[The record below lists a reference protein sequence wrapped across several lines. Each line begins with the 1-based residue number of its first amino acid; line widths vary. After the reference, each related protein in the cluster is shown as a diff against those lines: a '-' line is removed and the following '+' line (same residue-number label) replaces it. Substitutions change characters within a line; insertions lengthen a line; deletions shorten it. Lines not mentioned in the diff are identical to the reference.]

1 MNTKPIR
8 KIIFSI
14 SLIFAYSATNA
25 QYVDIMPYAGYQFAA
40 NVDVYY
46 NNTSPYNY
54 GRLHFNPAGN
64 YGLDIDVVLP
74 YRDIAL
80 TLSFTNAQSD
90 LTYRQNLLPETA
102 LFDVRQQYW
111 MFGVSKEIDKDRI
124 RPFGGMIFGWT
135 TVNPDDPDN
144 PDRNNVTKFTVGI
157 RGGVKFFV
165 TDRIGIFARA
175 RLLLPVQWG
184 GGGIWF
190 GGGGPSISLSTGT
203 SIISG
208 DAGAGIIISIGNK

>member
-1 MNTKPIR
+1 MKYL
-8 KIIFSI
+8 KK
-14 SLIFAYSATNA
+14 LIFGIILLLSIEVAHA

-46 NNTSPYNY
+46 NYYSSY
-54 GRLHFNPAGN
+54 GQLHINPAGN
-64 YGLDIDVVLP
+64 YGLDLDVVLP
-74 YRDIAL
+74 FSDIAIS
-80 TLSFTNAQSD
+80 LSFTNSQTD
-90 LTYRQNLLPETA
+90 LTFREGLQPERT
-102 LFDVRQQYW
+102 LFNASQQYW
-111 MFGVSKEIDKDRI
+111 MFGVSKELDMDRL

-135 TVNPDDPDN
+135 TLNADDPDN
-144 PDRNNVTKFTVGI
+144 PDRSNVTKFTVGLK
-157 RGGVKFFV
+157 GGLKYFI

-190 GGGGPSISLSTGT
+190 GGGGSGVTLTTGT

-208 DAGAGIIISIGNK
+208 DVGGGIIISIGSK